1 MYGAE
6 IGEFVC
12 GWSKTLSTGAASGY
26 SREKKKWVSK
36 YVALFLEVM

>member
-12 GWSKTLSTGAASGY
+12 GWSKTLSTGAA
-26 SREKKKWVSK
+26 WVSK